1 VRSFEAMLLAFLCFQ
16 RSHVFSHVSSSSL
29 NFLHL
34 YSAEFLRGS
43 EETWGAIKRGNYA
56 SVTCE
61 ACQADLCCIAD
72 ADMVV
77 CPDCRCVS
85 PLDGRMMPTAAGGF
99 SEGGVGLGVL
109 VKDLAPAVQ
118 QRLGL

>member
-1 VRSFEAMLLAFLCFQ
+1 MFFSRFFFLLLDTFFL
-16 RSHVFSHVSSSSL
+16 SL
-29 NFLHL
+29 
-34 YSAEFLRGS
+34 AEFLRGS

-72 ADMVV
+72 ADMIV

-85 PLDGRMMPTAAGGF
+85 PLDGRAMPTAAGGF